1 MAGSNKIVSLQ
12 NPRATDIIQ
21 ARNCHDFI
29 QQAARLALELRNKQT
44 IPALRYRLSKE
55 AAELP

>member
-1 MAGSNKIVSLQ
+1 MVDSNKTVSLQ
-12 NPRATDIIQ
+12 NPRVIDIIQ

-29 QQAARLALELRNKQT
+29 QQAPRLALELRDKQT
-44 IPALRYRLSKE
+44 TPALRYRLSKE